1 MSTPVAIAR
10 RRLTTMQPLAAYY
23 VFVANEEARNASRRP
38 YRAVP
43 PKKTGRSR
51 FGAAVSALVRP
62 IRGAASSP
70 A

>member
-1 MSTPVAIAR
+1 
-10 RRLTTMQPLAAYY
+10 MQPLAAYY

-43 PKKTGRSR
+43 TKKTGRSR
-51 FGAAVSALVRP
+51 VGSALSALVRP